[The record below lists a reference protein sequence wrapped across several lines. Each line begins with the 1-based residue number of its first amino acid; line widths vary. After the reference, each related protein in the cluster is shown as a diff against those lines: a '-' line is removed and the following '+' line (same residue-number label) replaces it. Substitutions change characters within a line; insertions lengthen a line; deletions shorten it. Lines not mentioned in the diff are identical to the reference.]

1 VSVPTKPTNGKR
13 TRPPLACP
21 HSEECVAPKLHDE
34 LMGSIDDFHQKL
46 MDSVGLLLE
55 KQDLHS
61 KQLVEVVDHL
71 NNVAERQTKTDQREE
86 EWLRQLAELTRTVA
100 ALRRREERDA

>member
-1 VSVPTKPTNGKR
+1 M
-13 TRPPLACP
+13 
-21 HSEECVAPKLHDE
+21 HEE

-46 MDSVGLLLE
+46 MDSMGLLLE

-61 KQLVEVVDHL
+61 KQLVEVVGHL

-100 ALRRREERDA
+100 ALRRTGGQDNA